1 MGDIMK
7 IKKYKKISDGKYRLE
22 LDNGTILDVYE
33 DVIIKNNLLYKKE
46 VDIELLNEIEKDNEY
61 QNAFNMSLKYI
72 TVRLRSINEIENY
85 LKKKNIGQEVIDN
98 TIEKLKKNNYLN
110 DEIFT
115 KAFIKDKI
123 NFTTMGKY
131 KIINELKKLKVSD
144 EIIYNLINEVNDDIW
159 NERIDKLVNKYIK
172 SKNKYSGNVL
182 KNKLYIYLVN
192 LGYDKSLVVNKLNY
206 YDF

>member
-33 DVIIKNNLLYKKE
+33 DVIIKNNLLYKEE

-98 TIEKLKKNNYLN
+98 TIKKLKKNNYLN